1 MQRFGEELNII
12 NRDNLKAVWRVK
24 MLEKLRKH
32 VYNFMLDRKREND
45 FFDLDTFNRSYIR
58 DINVTND
65 IVNQVVL
72 ELNEL
77 GWKTHIGFGGTGLYV
92 YSSDELPDGVY

>member
-1 MQRFGEELNII
+1 MQRFGDELNII
-12 NRDNLKAVWRVK
+12 NKDNLKCVWKVK

-32 VYNFMLDRKREND
+32 IYNFILDRKREND
-45 FFDLDTFNRSYIR
+45 FFDIDIFNRSYIK

-65 IVNQVVL
+65 IINQVVL

-77 GWKTHIGFGGTGLYV
+77 GWKTYIGFGGTGLYI
-92 YSSDELPDGVY
+92 YSSEDLPDGVY

>member
-1 MQRFGEELNII
+1 MQRFGDELNII
-12 NRDNLKAVWRVK
+12 NKDNLKCVWKVK

-32 VYNFMLDRKREND
+32 IYNFILDRKREND
-45 FFDLDTFNRSYIR
+45 FFDIDIFNRSYIK

-65 IVNQVVL
+65 IINQVVL

-77 GWKTHIGFGGTGLYV
+77 GWKTHIGFGGTGLYI
-92 YSSDELPDGVY
+92 YSSEDLPDGVY